1 MIWEN
6 GSSKIVMLANL
17 VELGKNKCE
26 QYWPNEKQEKIN
38 VGTYDIIMQ
47 NEKLYGAYNVR
58 ELLLKYKETREQ
70 RKVVQFHFTTWPDHG
85 TADAIQ
91 LAIFQHVI
99 DCKAT
104 QNTGPMVV
112 HCSAGIGR
120 TGTYIALDA
129 MTKWIRNHSK
139 VDVYS
144 FVSSMRNNR
153 MNMIQTVEQYIVLH
167 EAMLEAQLMTNS
179 AIKREDYGNV
189 WRNISKSD
197 FPKNEGR
204 CRKEFQKLRLALS
217 SVDDDSINEALSNQN
232 KSKNRDE
239 HIIPIRIYRPFLSSN
254 LVKRSNYINAVVLPS
269 MKANVGMIATQ
280 YPTPDTVQDF
290 YSLIYDHVSPTI
302 VILEPNEENVP
313 LLPEN
318 KQTSVYGVVNV
329 SYKHGDSGKDFNE
342 RKLELRKKDDNE
354 TKQVDVIE
362 CTSWPW
368 RQSLPSSPFV
378 VLSLIQR
385 LLQTSHGEMQSSYPI
400 TIVCFNGATE
410 CGLFCS
416 LFDIIESLSDSG
428 EVDILRHVRQLQI
441 RRPEFISE
449 SAQYEFLYDA
459 VNDHLEQANIY
470 ANV

>member
-99 DCKAT
+99 DCEAT
-104 QNTGPMVV
+104 QSTGPMVV

-153 MNMIQTVEQYIVLH
+153 MNMIQT
-167 EAMLEAQLMTNS
+167 
-179 AIKREDYGNV
+179 
-189 WRNISKSD
+189 
-197 FPKNEGR
+197 
-204 CRKEFQKLRLALS
+204 
-217 SVDDDSINEALSNQN
+217 
-232 KSKNRDE
+232 
-239 HIIPIRIYRPFLSSN
+239 
-254 LVKRSNYINAVVLPS
+254 S

-280 YPTPDTVQDF
+280 YPTADTVQDF
-290 YSLIYDHVSPTI
+290 YSLIYDHDSPTI
-302 VILEPNEENVP
+302 VILEPNEEVRDCAEN
-313 LLPEN
+313 LLIISFLFQMVTTMTCYVIFN
-318 KQTSVYGVVNV
+318 KMA
-329 SYKHGDSGKDFNE
+329 K
-342 RKLELRKKDDNE
+342 
-354 TKQVDVIE
+354 
-362 CTSWPW
+362 
-368 RQSLPSSPFV
+368 
-378 VLSLIQR
+378 
-385 LLQTSHGEMQSSYPI
+385 
-400 TIVCFNGATE
+400 
-410 CGLFCS
+410 
-416 LFDIIESLSDSG
+416 
-428 EVDILRHVRQLQI
+428 
-441 RRPEFISE
+441 
-449 SAQYEFLYDA
+449 
-459 VNDHLEQANIY
+459 
-470 ANV
+470 